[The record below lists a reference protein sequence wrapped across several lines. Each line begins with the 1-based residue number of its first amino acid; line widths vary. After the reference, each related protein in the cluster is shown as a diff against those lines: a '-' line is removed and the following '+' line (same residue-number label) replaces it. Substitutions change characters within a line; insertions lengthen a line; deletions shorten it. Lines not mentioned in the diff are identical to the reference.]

1 MLEWRLGGIRCRL
14 SLLFPAL
21 MTALLLWKPDG
32 LAVSCMA
39 ASLVHEGGHLL
50 AMLAL
55 GVPPRDCTL
64 GAFGMRIDLADT
76 LIGYKHNLIIS
87 LAGPLANG
95 AAAALLFALQCSDAA
110 AVHLALAA
118 LNLLPAAALD
128 GGELLRYG
136 VSLLGMETLAD
147 SLLRF
152 TSALVLLPLAAV
164 SLWLYISGSN
174 PSLLIVSVYL
184 TTLVFFSEKN
194 KKSS

>member
-1 MLEWRLGGIRCRL
+1 
-14 SLLFPAL
+14 
-21 MTALLLWKPDG
+21 
-32 LAVSCMA
+32 MA

>member
-95 AAAALLFALQCSDAA
+95 AAAALLFALQCPDAA